1 MPASPYT
8 DTCLWRACSGDSFR
22 FVNWGDDCIV
32 YHRPS
37 GTTHLLNTSSLSL
50 VRDMLREPQTT
61 EQVAARFCS
70 RDVSEAEF
78 GRVEHELRLVLEQ
91 LEHIGLVERL

>member
-1 MPASPYT
+1 
-8 DTCLWRACSGDSFR
+8 
-22 FVNWGDDCIV
+22 
-32 YHRPS
+32 
-37 GTTHLLNTSSLSL
+37 
-50 VRDMLREPQTT
+50 MLREPQTT

-78 GRVEHELRLVLEQ
+78 GRVERELRLVLGQ